1 MLAGTGSDVAAIQD
15 SSVGHGLAALAGLEL
30 DPLTEQQVV
39 ERVLEALGT
48 GQGGWVATL
57 NIDICRAVRRD
68 ADLAALLGQASLIVP
83 DGMPLI
89 WAAKMRGD
97 PLPERVT
104 GASLIFSLS
113 EAAAASGR
121 SVYLLGGE
129 VGVPEAAGEQLCARF
144 PGLVVAGTDAPP
156 VGFDETADGVAAAR
170 DQVVAA
176 APDIV
181 YVGLGFPKQERL
193 IAALAPALPRAWF
206 LACGAAIPFAAGA
219 LPRAPEWMQQVGME
233 WLFRLLSE
241 PRRLARRYL
250 VDDLPFAAGLLASS
264 AANRLGH
271 RDLEA
276 DSLPDQARRARPK

>member
-15 SSVGHGLAALAGLEL
+15 SSVSHGLAALAGLEL

-39 ERVLEALGT
+39 ERVLEALSAGR
-48 GQGGWVATL
+48 GGWVATL

-89 WAAKMRGD
+89 WAARMRGD

-129 VGVPEAAGEQLCARF
+129 VGVP
-144 PGLVVAGTDAPP
+144 
-156 VGFDETADGVAAAR
+156 
-170 DQVVAA
+170 
-176 APDIV
+176 
-181 YVGLGFPKQERL
+181 
-193 IAALAPALPRAWF
+193 
-206 LACGAAIPFAAGA
+206 
-219 LPRAPEWMQQVGME
+219 
-233 WLFRLLSE
+233 
-241 PRRLARRYL
+241 
-250 VDDLPFAAGLLASS
+250 
-264 AANRLGH
+264 
-271 RDLEA
+271 
-276 DSLPDQARRARPK
+276 